1 MIEQMQEQL
10 DGAKGEAKAAL
21 QEKLAKLKRDTP
33 GWEEITSAYGSSD
46 AWDDIKNTARL
57 EQLQQAVTD
66 AKASGADKLESLQDK
81 LEKAQAAVPSVDD
94 VKQQAS
100 ALWQDT
106 HDAVWDSVS
115 GAAMIEQMQEQLDGA
130 KGEAKAALQE
140 KLAKLKQDTPG
151 WEEIT
156 STYGSTDAWDDI
168 KNSAKLEQLQQA
180 VKDAKASGSDKLGG
194 LQEELEKAQAAV
206 PSVDDVKQQASA
218 LWQDKADKLPDLDDI
233 RANAHKLRE
242 DMQDSVSG
250 MVDNAWG
257 SVKKWF

>member
-1 MIEQMQEQL
+1 MAMARAQHDLITVASEVEDSEPSMPSAGQRKRMVPIIS
-10 DGAKGEAKAAL
+10 AL
-21 QEKLAKLKRDTP
+21 CVACLLA
-33 GWEEITSAYGSSD
+33 
-46 AWDDIKNTARL
+46 
-57 EQLQQAVTD
+57 
-66 AKASGADKLESLQDK
+66 ASGLAGHRTRPHLRLGGGRVG
-81 LEKAQAAVPSVDD
+81 LAATTISDD
-94 VKQQAS
+94 
-100 ALWQDT
+100 
-106 HDAVWDSVS
+106 DAVWDSVS

-242 DMQDSVSG
+242 DMQDSVSA